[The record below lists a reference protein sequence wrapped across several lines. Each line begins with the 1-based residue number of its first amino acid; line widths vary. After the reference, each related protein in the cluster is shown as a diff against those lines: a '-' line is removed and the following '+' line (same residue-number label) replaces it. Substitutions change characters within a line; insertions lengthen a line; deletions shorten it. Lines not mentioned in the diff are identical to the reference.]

1 MDGFDGSDYSL
12 CEADDNI
19 TVVDAVTTDLCN
31 ETWNLTDDAGD
42 ATGVSCVQWSGKFKR
57 NFSTGD
63 TSGDLILDYETTS
76 IQAHFTHYD

>member
-42 ATGVSCVQWSGKFKR
+42 ATGVSCV
-57 NFSTGD
+57 
-63 TSGDLILDYETTS
+63 
-76 IQAHFTHYD
+76 